1 MANLAAVAF
10 LFLSLAAPPSELE
23 RVRDRQDMPALQ
35 ALAAKLADAA
45 GKSPKDAGA
54 QYRLALA
61 DSYLAE
67 VAQELGDK
75 AAVQKAAEAGI
86 AAAERAVAL
95 QGNVAE
101 HHRILG
107 TLCGQAVPA
116 GVMLAVKYAQCASAS
131 IHKAIELDPKSSIA
145 YVGQGV
151 GNYYLPAAF
160 GGGVELAIRDFQKA
174 VQLDPKS
181 AEAYLWLGI
190 ASRKAGRNAEAR
202 AALQTAVKLAPE
214 RVWAKKQL
222 EKTPAK

>member
-1 MANLAAVAF
+1 MVNFTAVGL
-10 LFLSLAAPPSELE
+10 LFLSLAAPASELE
-23 RVRDRQDMPALQ
+23 RARDRQDMPGLQ

-45 GKSPKDAGA
+45 GQSPKDAGA
-54 QYRLALA
+54 QYRLAVA

-67 VAQELGDK
+67 AAQELGDK
-75 AAVQKAAEAGI
+75 AAAQKAAEAGI
-86 AAAERAVAL
+86 VAAERAVSL

-116 GVMLAVKYAQCASAS
+116 GVLFAVKYAQCASAS
-131 IHKAIELDPKSSIA
+131 IHKAIELDPQSSLA

-160 GGGVELAIRDFQKA
+160 GGGAELAIRDFQKA

-202 AALQTAVKLAPE
+202 AALQKAVDLAPE
-214 RVWAKKQL
+214 RVWARKQL

>member
-1 MANLAAVAF
+1 MVNLTVVGF
-10 LFLSLAAPPSELE
+10 LFISLASPPSELV
-23 RVRDRQDMPALQ
+23 RARDRQDVPSLQ

-45 GKSPKDAGA
+45 GKSPNDAGA

-86 AAAERAVAL
+86 VAAERAVAL

-116 GVMLAVKYAQCASAS
+116 GVLLAVKYAKCASAS
-131 IHKAIELDPKSSIA
+131 IHQALELDPKSSMA
-145 YVGQGV
+145 YIGQGV

-160 GGGVELAIRDFQKA
+160 GGGVELAIRDFKKA

-181 AEAYLWLGI
+181 PEAYLWLGI
-190 ASRKAGRNAEAR
+190 ASRKAGRNTEAR
-202 AALQTAVKLAPE
+202 AALQKAVDLGPE
-214 RVWAKKQL
+214 RVWARKQL

>member
-1 MANLAAVAF
+1 MVNLTAVGF
-10 LFLSLAAPPSELE
+10 LFISLASPPSDLV
-23 RVRDRQDMPALQ
+23 RARDRQDVPSLQ
-35 ALAAKLADAA
+35 ALAAKMADAA
-45 GKSPKDAGA
+45 GKSPNDAGA

-86 AAAERAVAL
+86 VAAERAVAL

-107 TLCGQAVPA
+107 TLCGQAVPT
-116 GVMLAVKYAQCASAS
+116 GVLLAVKYAKCASAS
-131 IHKAIELDPKSSIA
+131 IHKALELDPKSSMA
-145 YVGQGV
+145 YIGQGV

-181 AEAYLWLGI
+181 PEAYLWLGI
-190 ASRKAGRNAEAR
+190 ATRKAGRNAEAR
-202 AALQTAVKLAPE
+202 AALQKAVDLGPE
-214 RVWAKKQL
+214 RGWARKQL

>member
-1 MANLAAVAF
+1 MLKLTAVGF
-10 LFLSLAAPPSELE
+10 LFLSLAAPPSEVE
-23 RVRDRQDMPALQ
+23 RARDRQDMPALR
-35 ALAAKLADAA
+35 ALTAKLADAA
-45 GKSPKDAGA
+45 GKSPNDAGA

-86 AAAERAVAL
+86 VVAERAVAL

-101 HHRILG
+101 YHRILG

-116 GVMLAVKYAQCASAS
+116 GVLLAVKYAKCASAS
-131 IHKAIELDPKSSIA
+131 IHKAIELDPKSSKA

-181 AEAYLWLGI
+181 PEAYLWLGI

-202 AALQTAVKLAPE
+202 AALQKAVALAPE
-214 RVWAKKQL
+214 RVWARKQL

>member
-1 MANLAAVAF
+1 MVNLAAVGF
-10 LFLSLAAPPSELE
+10 LFLSLAATPSDLE
-23 RVRDRQDMPALQ
+23 RARDRQDMPALQ
-35 ALAAKLADAA
+35 ALVAKLVDAA
-45 GKSPKDAGA
+45 GKSPNDAGA
-54 QYRLALA
+54 QYRLAMA

-86 AAAERAVAL
+86 VVAERAVAL

-131 IHKAIELDPKSSIA
+131 IHKAIELDPKSSKA
-145 YVGQGV
+145 YIGQGV

-181 AEAYLWLGI
+181 PEAYLWLGI
-190 ASRKAGRNAEAR
+190 ATRKAGRNAEAR
-202 AALQTAVKLAPE
+202 AALQKAVDLGPE
-214 RVWAKKQL
+214 RVWARKQL

>member
-1 MANLAAVAF
+1 MPNLSAFAF
-10 LFLSLAAPPSELE
+10 LLLSLAAPPSELE
-23 RVRDRQDMPALQ
+23 RARDRQDVAALQ
-35 ALAAKLADAA
+35 ASAAKLADAA

-61 DSYLAE
+61 NSYLAE
-67 VAQELGDK
+67 VAQEMGDK
-75 AAVQKAAEAGI
+75 PGVQKAAEAGI

-101 HHRILG
+101 NHRILG

-131 IHKAIELDPKSSIA
+131 IHKAIELDPKSSMA

-202 AALQTAVKLAPE
+202 TALQTAVKLAPE

>member
-1 MANLAAVAF
+1 MVNLTAVGF
-10 LFLSLAAPPSELE
+10 LFISLASPPSDLV
-23 RVRDRQDMPALQ
+23 RARDRQDVPSLQ
-35 ALAAKLADAA
+35 ALAARMADAA
-45 GKSPKDAGA
+45 GKSPNDAGA

-86 AAAERAVAL
+86 VAAERAVAL

-116 GVMLAVKYAQCASAS
+116 SVLLAVKYAKCASAS
-131 IHKAIELDPKSSIA
+131 IHKALELDPKSSMA

-151 GNYYLPAAF
+151 GNYYLPVAL

-181 AEAYLWLGI
+181 PEAYLWLGI

-202 AALQTAVKLAPE
+202 AALQKAVDLGPE
-214 RVWAKKQL
+214 RVWARKQL

>member
-1 MANLAAVAF
+1 MVNLTVVGF
-10 LFLSLAAPPSELE
+10 LFISLASPPSELV
-23 RVRDRQDMPALQ
+23 RARDRQDVPSLQ
-35 ALAAKLADAA
+35 AQSAKLADAA
-45 GKSPKDAGA
+45 GKSPNDAGA

-86 AAAERAVAL
+86 VAAERAVAL

-116 GVMLAVKYAQCASAS
+116 GVLLAVKYAKCASAS
-131 IHKAIELDPKSSIA
+131 IHQALELDPKSSMA
-145 YVGQGV
+145 YIGQGV

-181 AEAYLWLGI
+181 PEAYLWLGI

-202 AALQTAVKLAPE
+202 AALQKAVDLSPE
-214 RVWAKKQL
+214 RVWARKQL

>member
-23 RVRDRQDMPALQ
+23 KARDRQDMPGLQ
-35 ALAAKLADAA
+35 ALAAKVADAA
-45 GKSPKDAGA
+45 GKSPNDAGA

-61 DSYLAE
+61 NSYLAE

-75 AAVQKAAEAGI
+75 AGVQKAAEAGI

-131 IHKAIELDPKSSIA
+131 IHKAIELDPKSSMA

-160 GGGVELAIRDFQKA
+160 GGGVELAIRNFQKA

>member
-1 MANLAAVAF
+1 MVNLTAVGF
-10 LFLSLAAPPSELE
+10 LFISLASPPSDLV
-23 RVRDRQDMPALQ
+23 RARDRQDVPSLQ
-35 ALAAKLADAA
+35 ALAAKLAGAASKSPNDAA
-45 GKSPKDAGA
+45 A

-86 AAAERAVAL
+86 VAAERAVAL

-116 GVMLAVKYAQCASAS
+116 GVLLAVKYAKCASAS
-131 IHKAIELDPKSSIA
+131 IHKAIELDPKSSMA

-160 GGGVELAIRDFQKA
+160 GGGVELAIRDFRKA

-181 AEAYLWLGI
+181 PEAYLWLGI

-202 AALQTAVKLAPE
+202 AALQKAIDLGPE
-214 RVWAKKQL
+214 RVWARKQL

>member
-1 MANLAAVAF
+1 MLKLSAVAF

-23 RVRDRQDMPALQ
+23 RARDRQDIPALQ
-35 ALAAKLADAA
+35 GLAAKLADAA

-54 QYRLALA
+54 QYRLALT

-116 GVMLAVKYAQCASAS
+116 GVMLAMKYGQCALAS

-202 AALQTAVKLAPE
+202 TALQTAVNLAPE

-222 EKTPAK
+222 EKTPVK

>member
-1 MANLAAVAF
+1 MVHLTAVGF
-10 LFLSLAAPPSELE
+10 LFLSLAAPPSELV
-23 RVRDRQDMPALQ
+23 RARDRQDMPALH
-35 ALAAKLADAA
+35 ALAAKLADTA
-45 GKSPKDAGA
+45 GKSPNDAGA

-86 AAAERAVAL
+86 VVAERAVAL

-116 GVMLAVKYAQCASAS
+116 GVMLAVKYAKCASES
-131 IHKAIELDPKSSIA
+131 IHKAIELDPKSSLA
-145 YVGQGV
+145 YVGRGV

-181 AEAYLWLGI
+181 PEAYLWLGI

-202 AALQTAVKLAPE
+202 AALQKAVDLSPE
-214 RVWAKKQL
+214 RIWARKQL

>member
-1 MANLAAVAF
+1 MLKLTAVGF

-23 RVRDRQDMPALQ
+23 RARDRQDMPALQ
-35 ALAAKLADAA
+35 ALAAKLGEAA
-45 GKSPKDAGA
+45 RKSPADAGA

-131 IHKAIELDPKSSIA
+131 IHKAIELDPKSSMA

-160 GGGVELAIRDFQKA
+160 GGGVELAIRDFRKA

-181 AEAYLWLGI
+181 PEAYLWLGI

-202 AALQTAVKLAPE
+202 AALQKALDLSPE
-214 RVWAKKQL
+214 RVWARKQL